1 MCSIHS
7 NVQMFCIIYSVYS
20 TVYTTILY
28 IYALYNILYTL
39 TYDMHIKFSHNK
51 TFMNLKFMINLSVT

>member
-39 TYDMHIKFSHNK
+39 TYDMHIKLSHNK
-51 TFMNLKFMINLSVT
+51 TFMNLKFMIN